1 MEIVLLL
8 IYMVWSTYAGWRV
21 LSGRSEWLE
30 RDATLNKVVKVIVCF
45 FVGQIIGAFYLIYL
59 ILKLVFRF

>member
-45 FVGQIIGAFYLIYL
+45 FV
-59 ILKLVFRF
+59 